1 MDGRQWSPPSGP
13 CALLP
18 SYPSGSNID
27 VEGPPRGATGDQ
39 EVNATTTARPPQAAR
54 PLTDDPSLEA
64 QSVRG
69 LIVALLI
76 AVPFWLLIA
85 ALTLAVV

>member
-1 MDGRQWSPPSGP
+1 
-13 CALLP
+13 
-18 SYPSGSNID
+18 
-27 VEGPPRGATGDQ
+27 
-39 EVNATTTARPPQAAR
+39 VNATTTARPPQAAR

>member
-1 MDGRQWSPPSGP
+1 MVASFR
-13 CALLP
+13 ALRPVAELP
-18 SYPSGSNID
+18 
-27 VEGPPRGATGDQ
+27 VEVEHRSRGAAQGATGDQ
-39 EVNATTTARPPQAAR
+39 EMNATTTARPPQAAR
-54 PLTDDPSLEA
+54 PLTDDPTLEA

-69 LIVALLI
+69 LMVALLI